1 IAAWW
6 FDAHQWNVF
15 VSRSENVCRIR
26 CNPTPSLFCSPVGK
40 LDHMTSQLA
49 LHHRECGVAT
59 VSECATPVPANDEV
73 VVKVAAVCLN
83 PIDWKILYG
92 AKSSAPTILGCDL
105 AGTVASIGDEVTA
118 IEVGDR
124 VIGFTA
130 GGNPLRPNDGAFAQY
145 VAVPAHVVLH
155 IPHDMSF
162 ESGATLPTPIFVSG
176 FSLYRNLSVP
186 YPSLPSEAVSSTP
199 TTDDESRSKS
209 ILIYGG
215 GTSNGL
221 MQIQLAKLSGLLVYT
236 VCSRASHELVK
247 QCGADHIFYHDAPST
262 LEDLRIATQGK
273 IQIAVDCIATEQSAA
288 ICASNMEVSG
298 GKYISF
304 TGARIRDRRITT
316 VNIFGFT
323 MLNIEF
329 LFEAIGIRAD
339 INVEDVTFA
348 TDFARR
354 AERLI
359 ARNAIKPSA
368 AEVRPGGLD
377 GIVSGLEDMKAG
389 RVRGRRLVY
398 VVDQPN
404 KR

>member
-1 IAAWW
+1 
-6 FDAHQWNVF
+6 
-15 VSRSENVCRIR
+15 
-26 CNPTPSLFCSPVGK
+26 
-40 LDHMTSQLA
+40 MTSQLA
-49 LHHRECGVAT
+49 LHHRRCGVAT
-59 VSECATPVPANDEV
+59 VSECAIPVPANDEV

-130 GGNPLRPNDGAFAQY
+130 GGNPLRPSDGAFAQY
-145 VAVPAHVVLH
+145 VAVPAHVVLRL
-155 IPHDMSF
+155 PQSMSF

-176 FSLYRNLSVP
+176 FSLYRNLSVR
-186 YPSLPSEAVSSTP
+186 YPSLPSEAADSTP
-199 TTDDESRSKS
+199 TTDDPNRSNS

-215 GTSNGL
+215 GTSNGS
-221 MQIQLAKLSGLLVYT
+221 MQIQLAKLSGLVVYT
-236 VCSRASHELVK
+236 VCSQASHNIVK
-247 QCGADHIFYHDAPST
+247 QFGADYIFYHDGPSS
-262 LEDLRIATQGK
+262 LDHLRVATQGQ
-273 IQIAVDCIATEQSAA
+273 IQIVVDCIATEQSAA
-288 ICASNMEVSG
+288 ICASNMEISG

-304 TGARIRDRRITT
+304 TGAIIRDPRITT
-316 VNIFGFT
+316 INIFGFT
-323 MLNIEF
+323 MLNREF
-329 LFEAIGIRAD
+329 LFEAIGFRAD

-348 TDFARR
+348 AEFARR

-359 ARNAIKPSA
+359 ALNAIKPSA
-368 AEVRPGGLD
+368 AEIRTGGLH

-389 RVRGRRLVY
+389 RVRGKRLVY
-398 VVDQPN
+398 VIDPTD